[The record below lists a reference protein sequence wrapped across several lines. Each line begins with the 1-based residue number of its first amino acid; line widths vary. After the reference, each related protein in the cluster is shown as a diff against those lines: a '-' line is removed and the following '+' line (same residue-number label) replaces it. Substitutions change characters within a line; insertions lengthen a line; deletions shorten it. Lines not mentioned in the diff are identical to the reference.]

1 MIMSVVRIRD
11 LANNCPVNDLINNS
25 FVSWMPLPSPGL
37 SKQIA
42 GPQRNKQNT
51 PNVLSAKIQPRSKV
65 QIIYNNVGT

>member
-1 MIMSVVRIRD
+1 
-11 LANNCPVNDLINNS
+11 
-25 FVSWMPLPSPGL
+25 MPLPSPGL

-65 QIIYNNVGT
+65 QIIYNNVGRYLPKYAPGEAII